1 MAATAFSV
9 APEMT
14 GSMLIAGNVVRLRR
28 IRNLSLE
35 AFATR
40 LGWSL
45 AEARALET
53 SDKFDLALDD
63 IDNLA
68 QALGVEPAALFV

>member
-1 MAATAFSV
+1 MAATAFAV
-9 APEMT
+9 APEVT
-14 GSMLIAGNVVRLRR
+14 GAMLIASNVIRLRR

-35 AFATR
+35 VFAER
-40 LGWSL
+40 LGWSV
-45 AEARALET
+45 AEVRALET
-53 SDKFDLALDD
+53 SDRFNLALDD

>member
-1 MAATAFSV
+1 MAATAFAV

-14 GSMLIAGNVVRLRR
+14 GAMLIAGNVIRLRR
-28 IRNLSLE
+28 IRNIGLE
-35 AFATR
+35 VFAER
-40 LGWSL
+40 LGWSVT
-45 AEARALET
+45 EVRALET
-53 SDKFDLALDD
+53 SDRFNLALDD

>member
-1 MAATAFSV
+1 MAVTAF
-9 APEMT
+9 ATPPEMT
-14 GSMLIAGNVVRLRR
+14 GAMLIAGNVVRLRR

-35 AFATR
+35 TFATR

-45 AEARALET
+45 AEVRALET
-53 SDKFDLALDD
+53 SDKFNLALDD

-68 QALGVEPAALFV
+68 QALDVEPAALFV